1 MEKSYTLALLETIQK
16 NAPVSKRQLQE
27 ITGFSWG
34 LISRLT
40 NELADNGYIVSARK
54 VNTGVGRKP
63 DEFDINPNE
72 NYFVGVDFS
81 FARAMIVI
89 TDMKG
94 HIVDRYQLVWKE
106 REKESVLRQLFEL
119 LDIIAEKYENNHI
132 LGIGFAVQG
141 VVNAEKG
148 ISVYI
153 GGLKNW
159 RNVPFKD
166 MVEERY
172 GVKGSVAHDPDC
184 LMQCER
190 TFGLLKGSNIEDV
203 VMLHF
208 VQGVSIGMSVLLN
221 GKCYLGHHEKA
232 GEVGHTILGK
242 LSDGRYDFMD
252 NHVNKENI
260 EKDYRQLAPE
270 NGSLCY
276 KEIIKHADAGDEVC
290 LKVLENIYH
299 YIAQSIAVVNSILNP
314 ELIVINT
321 VGCRNQKIL
330 MDTIEEYLRTV
341 SYDKTVKL
349 KLSRLG
355 EEAKAVGAALINME
369 SVISELF

>member
-1 MEKSYTLALLETIQK
+1 MEKSYMLTLLETIQK
-16 NAPVSKRQLQE
+16 NAPVSKRQLQD

-34 LISRLT
+34 LTSRLT

-54 VNTGVGRKP
+54 VDSGVGRRP
-63 DEFDINPNE
+63 DEFDINPYA
-72 NYFVGVDFS
+72 NYFIGVDFS
-81 FARAMIVI
+81 SARAMVAV

-94 HIVDRYQLVWKE
+94 CVVDRYQLVWKE
-106 REKESVLRQLFEL
+106 REKESVLQQLFEL
-119 LDIIAEKYENNHI
+119 LDIVVEKYEDNRI
-132 LGIGFAVQG
+132 LGIGFAAQG
-141 VVNAEKG
+141 VVNVEKG

-159 RNVPFKD
+159 HDVPFKA

-190 TFGLLKGSNIEDV
+190 TFGLLKGSDIEDV

-208 VQGVSIGMSVLLN
+208 TQGVSIGMSVFLN
-221 GKCYLGHHEKA
+221 GKFYLGHHEKA

-242 LSDGRYDFMD
+242 LPDGRYDFMD
-252 NHVNKENI
+252 NHVNKGNI

-270 NGSLCY
+270 QEPLSY
-276 KEIIKHADAGDEVC
+276 KEIVERAKEGDEVC
-290 LKVLENIYH
+290 KKVFEHIYH
-299 YIAQSIAVVNSILNP
+299 YIAQSTAIVNSILNP

-321 VGCRNQKIL
+321 VGCENQDLL
-330 MDTIEEYLRTV
+330 MDTVEEYLRTV
-341 SYDKTVKL
+341 SYDKSVKL

-355 EEAKAVGAALINME
+355 EEAKAVGAALMNIEN
-369 SVISELF
+369 VISEMF